1 MIRLD
6 QSQSCPSTVAKED
19 EMAPLGRKSWPV
31 RSLVLAAALVMG
43 AAQPS
48 TARAEEPALV
58 AHLAKQ
64 HRISGAA
71 FSPDGLRAVFVV
83 AEPAAGKDRR
93 SDIWLYDSRTQ
104 ATRKLT
110 AAGKRDSQP
119 RWSPDGQTI
128 AFISARGDEK
138 PQVYLLPMNGGEAQ
152 PLTAAEAG
160 VNAFEWSPTGG
171 GIAYVA
177 QDPSPE
183 SAAKAAGDDEIVAS
197 EGFGPQ
203 RLSVID
209 LHSKTARKVLSGDRW
224 AIGMFAWTPGG
235 ERLVATASD
244 GFRPEGV
251 INRLFEISAAEGA
264 MREIGTLEGV
274 EFSDLRVSPDG
285 RLAAFIGSGDG
296 PMPHDLYVQPLAGGA
311 ARNLTGAGS
320 PAGVDRP
327 VIDPAWTGPSALT
340 FATEEGFGGA
350 VYSLSTA
357 SGRARELR
365 RFRDQSVSS
374 FAVSGDR
381 MIYAKASSVAPVEVW
396 ASMGGTERQVTNL
409 HPGFTALVEPQLI
422 KYPGADGFEIE
433 AQVFTPPGATGASPL
448 VVLVHGGPTGRWS
461 HSLNNWAQL
470 LVREG
475 IVVLAP
481 NIRGSVGYGY
491 AFVKSNRADWGGG
504 DFRDVMAGVDHMIA
518 QGIADPARLGIAGW
532 SYGGYMS
539 AWAVTQ
545 TQRFKA
551 AVVGAAMLDLETQW
565 GTEEASIIPYDS
577 WYVGTPWNNR
587 ADFARMSPIT
597 HVKNVTTPTLLLV
610 GEDDPVDPIA
620 QSRQF
625 FRALRMNG
633 VEAELV
639 VYPREGHR
647 INEELHARDVLT
659 RTTRWLADHVK
670 AGGG

>member
-1 MIRLD
+1 
-6 QSQSCPSTVAKED
+6 
-19 EMAPLGRKSWPV
+19 MAPLGCRAWPV
-31 RSLVLAAALVMG
+31 RTLVLAAALIMG
-43 AAQPS
+43 VPQPS

-71 FSPDGLRAVFVV
+71 FSPDGSRAVFVV
-83 AEPAAGKDRR
+83 AEPAAGKERK
-93 SDIWLYDSRTQ
+93 SNIWLYDSRTD

-110 AAGKRDSQP
+110 AAGKQDSQP

-152 PLTAAEAG
+152 PLTTAEAG
-160 VNAFEWSPTGG
+160 VSAFEWSPAGG
-171 GIAYVA
+171 MIAYA
-177 QDPSPE
+177 AEDPAPE
-183 SAAKAAGDDEIVAS
+183 SPAKAAGDDEIVAS
-197 EGFGPQ
+197 HGFRPL
-203 RLSVID
+203 RLSVIE
-209 LHSKTARKVLSGDRW
+209 LTSKTSRKVLSGDRW
-224 AIGMFAWTPGG
+224 ALGMFAWAPSG
-235 ERLVATASD
+235 ERIVATASD

-251 INRLFEISAAEGA
+251 INRLFEVSVADGA
-264 MREIGTLEGV
+264 MREIGKLEGV

-320 PAGVDRP
+320 PAGIDRP
-327 VIDPAWTGPSALT
+327 VIDPAWTGPNTLT
-340 FATEEGFGGA
+340 FATQEGFGGA
-350 VYSLSTA
+350 LYSLSTA

-365 RFRDQSVSS
+365 RFRDQSVSAL
-374 FAVSGDR
+374 AVSGNR
-381 MIYAKASSVAPVEVW
+381 MIYAKASSFAPVEVW
-396 ASMGGTERQVTNL
+396 ASAGGTERQVTDL
-409 HPGFTALVEPQLI
+409 HAGFTALVEPRLI
-422 KYPGADGFEIE
+422 KYPSADGFEIE
-433 AQVFTPPGATGASPL
+433 AQVYAPPGATGASPL
-448 VVLVHGGPTGRWS
+448 VVLVHGGPTSRWS
-461 HSLNNWAQL
+461 HSLNDWAQL

-491 AFVKSNRADWGGG
+491 AFVKSNRSDWGGG
-504 DFRDVMAGVDHMIA
+504 DFRDVMAGVDHMIS

-551 AVVGAAMLDLETQW
+551 AVVGAAMLDLESQW
-565 GTEEASIIPYDS
+565 GTEEAAIIPYDS
-577 WYVGTPWNNR
+577 WYVGTPWDNR

-610 GEDDPVDPIA
+610 GENDPVDPIA
-620 QSRQF
+620 QNWQF

-647 INEELHARDVLT
+647 IGEELHSRDVLT
-659 RTTRWLADHVK
+659 RTTRWLAEHVK
-670 AGGG
+670 AGANESAPPKPGAGR